1 MKILLIGA
9 SGTVGRAVEQE
20 LSQGQHDIIRAGRT
34 SGDVHVDI
42 TSDESVAA
50 LFENVGRV
58 DAIVATTGNLFFGP
72 LEKMTSRDFSI
83 GLQDKLLG
91 QVRLALTG
99 QHYLNEGGSITL
111 TSGIVGQEPIAQGVN
126 ATTVNAALEGF
137 VKAAACE
144 LKHGQRINVVSP
156 TILSESQEAYG
167 PFFPGFESVP
177 AARVA
182 LAYRRSIEGVQTGR
196 VYTVGY

>member
-1 MKILLIGA
+1 M
-9 SGTVGRAVEQE
+9 
-20 LSQGQHDIIRAGRT
+20 
-34 SGDVHVDI
+34 
-42 TSDESVAA
+42 
-50 LFENVGRV
+50 
-58 DAIVATTGNLFFGP
+58 
-72 LEKMTSRDFSI
+72 
-83 GLQDKLLG
+83 
-91 QVRLALTG
+91 
-99 QHYLNEGGSITL
+99 
-111 TSGIVGQEPIAQGVN
+111 N

-144 LKHGQRINVVSP
+144 LKRGQRINVVSP
-156 TILSESQEAYG
+156 TMLSESQEAYG

>member
-1 MKILLIGA
+1 
-9 SGTVGRAVEQE
+9 
-20 LSQGQHDIIRAGRT
+20 
-34 SGDVHVDI
+34 
-42 TSDESVAA
+42 
-50 LFENVGRV
+50 
-58 DAIVATTGNLFFGP
+58 
-72 LEKMTSRDFSI
+72 MTSRDFSI

-91 QVRLALTG
+91 QVSLALTG

-156 TILSESQEAYG
+156 TMLSESQEAYG

>member
-9 SGTVGRAVEQE
+9 SGTVGRAVAQE
-20 LSQGQHDIIRAGRT
+20 LHQHEIIRAGRT

-50 LFENVGRV
+50 LFEKVGPV

-72 LEKMTSRDFSI
+72 LEKMTTQDFSI

-91 QVRLALTG
+91 QVRLALAG
-99 QHYLNEGGSITL
+99 QHYLREGGSITL

-126 ATTVNAALEGF
+126 ATTVNVALEGF

-156 TILSESQEAYG
+156 TMLSESQEAYG

>member
-9 SGTVGRAVEQE
+9 SGTVGRAVAQE
-20 LSQGQHDIIRAGRT
+20 LSQHEIIRAGRT

-50 LFENVGRV
+50 LFEKTGPV

-72 LEKMTSRDFSI
+72 LEKMTTQDFSV

-91 QVRLALTG
+91 QVRLALAG
-99 QHYLNEGGSITL
+99 QHYLREGGSITL

-156 TILSESQEAYG
+156 TMLSESQEAYG